1 MQNESLELSFL
12 SIFSV
17 LSFFTFFIIQ
27 KISQNLFKGKILD
40 DDFAKPQAFH
50 DNSISRSGGL
60 ASLISFYI
68 FLFLY
73 NFLFSIFYIEYFFI
87 CTGIFLIGFLEDIK
101 IRLSPKIRLVLMI
114 ILLLITI
121 PTFSIEIN
129 YIDLVFLN
137 EILKFKIFLV
147 LFTSLCFLFVI
158 NGCNLID
165 GFNGLLAIQLIVI
178 NSILMFISI
187 DNSFQ
192 ILTIFIT
199 AQIIM
204 LLIFLLFNFPIAK
217 IFMGDGGAYF
227 FGTMT
232 ALNIIL
238 VNNSNFEISSF
249 FFCIILFYLFFE
261 VFFSFFRKI
270 YQNKSPIKPDDKHL
284 HMLSY
289 KILKSK
295 YSNKDC
301 NYINSIVI
309 NLSYF
314 ILIIPSLLFKENAA
328 LCKYWFF
335 LLIIIYIFTYSR
347 LNSFLK
353 KKIDI

>member
-101 IRLSPKIRLVLMI
+101 IRLSPQIRLVLMI
-114 ILLLITI
+114 TLLLVSI
-121 PTFSIEIN
+121 PAFSIEIN
-129 YIDLVFLN
+129 YIDLVFIS

-158 NGCNLID
+158 NGCNLVD

-192 ILTIFIT
+192 FLTIFIT
-199 AQIIM
+199 AQIII

-238 VNNSNFEISSF
+238 LNNASFKISSF

-284 HMLSY
+284 HMLLY

-295 YSNKDC
+295 YPNKDC

-314 ILIIPSLLFKENAA
+314 ILIMPSLLFKENAA

-335 LLIIIYIFTYSR
+335 LLIIIYILIYSR